1 MASLTSTFHKMKDY
15 LQLIVFFFSHPVNI
29 SLREHESTWHLRKD
43 KLTFV
48 FLIAPTNICWVLVN
62 LGASLFFQRP
72 INWKFASI
80 SSFCPDPVES
90 WQIDLSKAELWSVNN
105 DSVSFVNIC
114 DFWGPMLGVLQTLSS
129 LVTIAR
135 LYSSMLCSLWA
146 GTQNHA
152 AFQRKSKTC
161 SLPFRMLPAILHPLF
176 Y

>member
-1 MASLTSTFHKMKDY
+1 MAFKERQINFYFSYCTHKY
-15 LQLIVFFFSHPVNI
+15 LLSFS
-29 SLREHESTWHLRKD
+29 D
-43 KLTFV
+43 
-48 FLIAPTNICWVLVN
+48 
-62 LGASLFFQRP
+62 LGASLFFQRH

-90 WQIDLSKAELWSVNN
+90 WQIDLYKAELWSVNN

-161 SLPFRMLPAILHPLF
+161 SLPFRMLPAFLHPLF